1 MSDRPTA
8 RGEPASRTEGLL
20 VGAGRPRVLLMQG
33 AILLVA
39 LLSMIALIDN
49 GSFANPDEGL
59 YTAQADTLAHGSW
72 QRPRPALDVDS
83 NGDWSALA
91 SDSRT
96 ATDEIPYSRR
106 PLYPILL
113 TPFWTLGGTA
123 GSMALSVLGAS
134 VAALCAGFIGRQL
147 DHRLGAPA
155 LWLVG
160 LTTPLIYYTYL
171 AVGHAIAC
179 AFSAALA
186 LAVTKAVS
194 ELERKTPSRRRTW
207 AAAAMSCAATVPL
220 VLLRSEGVIL
230 VIAVAGAT
238 AIVGMDVRAPL
249 SLRSQSYLGVGGLIA
264 AVGVAAY
271 FLNDLWARGVTAGG
285 GGDGDVTAISRAPDP
300 LHLLWASVLRPWY
313 PDNSFASASMVLVIV
328 GSVTAPLL
336 LRWVPRMRLLALA
349 LLVMAA
355 TASLIRLLER
365 PSLISGFFAT
375 APWLVAGLLS
385 LSRADLQDRCVRVLL
400 AASVI
405 TFVGVLLTSYGE
417 GGGDEWGGRFFLVT
431 IPLMAPVAALGLLH
445 LIARLPKGDS
455 IVVIACT
462 AIVALSLSVAA
473 LRENAT
479 ARAQARTLT
488 EFIVD
493 SSKATDA
500 DLVVFSPM
508 RGGGASRK
516 FWRIGSGLDLVAA
529 NGIGTLPILLGD
541 VPPNRE
547 RVLVVTDAP
556 HPVIAS
562 FASKTKG
569 ANWTLTGDFDG
580 PGDLLDVFELE
591 RK

>member
-1 MSDRPTA
+1 
-8 RGEPASRTEGLL
+8 
-20 VGAGRPRVLLMQG
+20 MQG

-113 TPFWTLGGTA
+113 TPFWTFGGTA

-186 LAVTKAVS
+186 LAVIKAVS
-194 ELERKTPSRRRTW
+194 ELQRKTPSGRRIWT
-207 AAAAMSCAATVPL
+207 AASMSCAAAVPL

-249 SLRSQSYLGVGGLIA
+249 SLRSRSYLGIGGLIA

-285 GGDGDVTAISRAPDP
+285 GGDGDVTAFRRPPTHCICSGRACFD
-300 LHLLWASVLRPWY
+300 R
-313 PDNSFASASMVLVIV
+313 
-328 GSVTAPLL
+328 GT
-336 LRWVPRMRLLALA
+336 RT
-349 LLVMAA
+349 
-355 TASLIRLLER
+355 TASRR
-365 PSLISGFFAT
+365 HR
-375 APWLVAGLLS
+375 W
-385 LSRADLQDRCVRVLL
+385 
-400 AASVI
+400 
-405 TFVGVLLTSYGE
+405 
-417 GGGDEWGGRFFLVT
+417 
-431 IPLMAPVAALGLLH
+431 
-445 LIARLPKGDS
+445 
-455 IVVIACT
+455 
-462 AIVALSLSVAA
+462 
-473 LRENAT
+473 
-479 ARAQARTLT
+479 
-488 EFIVD
+488 
-493 SSKATDA
+493 SS
-500 DLVVFSPM
+500 
-508 RGGGASRK
+508 
-516 FWRIGSGLDLVAA
+516 
-529 NGIGTLPILLGD
+529 
-541 VPPNRE
+541 
-547 RVLVVTDAP
+547 
-556 HPVIAS
+556 
-562 FASKTKG
+562 
-569 ANWTLTGDFDG
+569 
-580 PGDLLDVFELE
+580 
-591 RK
+591 